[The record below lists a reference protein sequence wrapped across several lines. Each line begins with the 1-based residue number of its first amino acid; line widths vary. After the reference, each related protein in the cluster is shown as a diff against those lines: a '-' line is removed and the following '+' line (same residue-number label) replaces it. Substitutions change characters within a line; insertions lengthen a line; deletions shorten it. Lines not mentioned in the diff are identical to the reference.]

1 MLFFVARSVDFASVQ
16 WFVLSIVLHFASVQW
31 FVLSFA
37 LHFASVQ
44 WFALSIALHFASV
57 QWFALSIALH
67 FASAQWFVLSIALH
81 FTSVQWFML
90 SIALHFSSVQWFALS
105 IALHFASVQW
115 FVLSF
120 ALHFASVQWFVL
132 SIALHFAS
140 VQWFCDATYCMKKE
154 VHAACTSFQFVN
166 VCSSLCFAL
175 FTLAHAFEEQVEE
188 PDDDKPDN
196 DELDVFAIAFD
207 FGLQLVLGHHRVQI
221 PSQGSQDAVPCTGT
235 EGGVEQELPIF
246 HFRQAS
252 GDGNKVSDAWNEAPG
267 DGGHHAV
274 IVEILL
280 AVFHLL
286 LIEQTEFSPFAVGET
301 IDERATQIVACKIVD
316 GGTAVGSDGGK

>member
-1 MLFFVARSVDFASVQ
+1 MRRLCSFFVARSVDFS
-16 WFVLSIVLHFASVQW
+16 
-31 FVLSFA
+31 
-37 LHFASVQ
+37 
-44 WFALSIALHFASV
+44 
-57 QWFALSIALH
+57 
-67 FASAQWFVLSIALH
+67 
-81 FTSVQWFML
+81 
-90 SIALHFSSVQWFALS
+90 
-105 IALHFASVQW
+105 SVQW

-132 SIALHFAS
+132 SIALHFTSVQWFVLSFALHFSSVQWFVLSFALHFASVQWFALSFALHFAS
-140 VQWFCDATYCMKKE
+140 VQWFCDATHCMKKE
-154 VHAACTSFQFVN
+154 VHAACTSFQFVD

-175 FTLAHAFEEQVEE
+175 FTLAHALEEQIEE

-221 PSQGSQDAVPCTGT
+221 PSQGGQDAVPCTGT
-235 EGGVEQELPIF
+235 ECGVEQELPIF
-246 HFRQAS
+246 HFRQAC
-252 GDGNKVSDAWNEAPG
+252 GDGNKVSDAGNEAPS
-267 DGGHHAV
+267 DGGHYAV

-316 GGTAVGSDGGK
+316 GGTAVGPDGSK